1 MKGIVVYGSKY
12 GSTLKYANWIG
23 EKYSFDTISDS
34 DVKLQDLKEYDVI
47 IFGGGLYAGGIKG
60 IKILQKFYDNLFD
73 KKILVFAVGASA
85 SEDEKSLKEVKK
97 HNLSGKLS
105 DIPLFY
111 CRGAWDLESMNFV
124 DKIMCKALIKSVEKK
139 PYDSLDKWSKDLL
152 DNKDKKL
159 DWTDEKY
166 LEPLYKKIKDF

>member
-1 MKGIVVYGSKY
+1 
-12 GSTLKYANWIG
+12 
-23 EKYSFDTISDS
+23 
-34 DVKLQDLKEYDVI
+34 
-47 IFGGGLYAGGIKG
+47 
-60 IKILQKFYDNLFD
+60 
-73 KKILVFAVGASA
+73 
-85 SEDEKSLKEVKK
+85 
-97 HNLSGKLS
+97 
-105 DIPLFY
+105 
-111 CRGAWDLESMNFV
+111 MNFV